1 MVNALIPAV
10 ASPAAEAANPLR
22 WLGLTQPNSYD
33 MIDDSHFAKFGM
45 PRVYE
50 GQPVNGGSF
59 AAGDL
64 SAFRVDE
71 AVAALKSVNELVM
84 LNFERCVWS
93 EAALPWI
100 ELIFRSLQKRRANVR
115 IGMFDFRDGGICDA
129 LVNLWWPSA
138 TITAAEVP
146 VGQFEKD
153 RLLAWLSMRH
163 ATYHAAIRKAEA
175 RGGEVIPVLH
185 TAEMNGDQI
194 RAVLGCLAMLPA
206 SVRRVA
212 CWANVARTDQLGY
225 IQQSGKMLAIET
237 RWKAIND
244 VRGVR

>member
-10 ASPAAEAANPLR
+10 ASPAAESANPLR
-22 WLGLTQPNSYD
+22 WIGLTQPNSYD
-33 MIDDSHFAKFGM
+33 MIDDSHFARFGM

-50 GQPVNGGSF
+50 GQDVNGGSF

-64 SAFRVDE
+64 SAFRVTE
-71 AVAALKSVNELVM
+71 AVAALKGLNKLVM
-84 LNFERCVWS
+84 LNFERCIWS

-100 ELIFRSLQKRRANVR
+100 RAILDALRVRRPDVLV
-115 IGMFDFRDGGICDA
+115 GMFDFRDRGMCDD
-129 LVNLWWPSA
+129 LVDLWWPSA

-146 VGQFEKD
+146 FGQFEKD
-153 RLLAWLSMRH
+153 RLLHWLAMHH

-194 RAVLGCLAMLPA
+194 RAVLASLAMLPA

-225 IQQSGKMLAIET
+225 IQQSGKMQAIES

-244 VRGVR
+244 ARGVR